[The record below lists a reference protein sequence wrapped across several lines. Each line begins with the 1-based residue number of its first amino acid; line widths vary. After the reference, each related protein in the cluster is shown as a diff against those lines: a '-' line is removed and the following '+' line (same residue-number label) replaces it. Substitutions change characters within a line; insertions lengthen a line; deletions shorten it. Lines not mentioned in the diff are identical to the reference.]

1 MEGKSQLLL
10 FSTRVNRHLR
20 FTSFTI
26 FIFVLLVLPDVAF
39 GVERFPPPQFDD
51 HELPVT
57 TVPEPRRD
65 LYEYLD
71 VAALLAALSLASYLA
86 LKKRSRRGVFLLGI
100 FSLLYFGFWR
110 KGCVCSIGA
119 TQNIVLALFESGYT
133 APITVIAFFILPLI
147 FTLFFGRTFCAAVC
161 PLGAIQDVV
170 AIRPIKVPSWLE
182 HALRL
187 LPYIYLSAAVLFAA
201 TGSAFIICEYDPFVA
216 FFRRSG
222 SLNMLIL
229 GACFLLV
236 GVFVGR
242 PYCRFLCPYG
252 VMLNLVSKASKW
264 HVTITPGEC
273 IQCRLCEDSCPF
285 GSIERPTQELRIH
298 NRAEGKKMLAI
309 LISLLPLFIALS
321 SWLGVLISPA
331 LSRVHATVS
340 LAERVWLEDTGKI
353 EETTD
358 ASEAFRRTGRP
369 TEELYNEA
377 LTLKKRF
384 TFGGGMFGA
393 FIGLVIGIK
402 LINLSIRRRRMD
414 YEVNRG
420 TCLSCGRCF
429 SYCPIE
435 HVRLKKSS

>member
-1 MEGKSQLLL
+1 MMRIAHIAAL
-10 FSTRVNRHLR
+10 
-20 FTSFTI
+20 I
-26 FIFVLLVLPDVAF
+26 VLLSALTKVVF
-39 GVERFPPPQFDD
+39 GLERFPPPNFDSGY
-51 HELPVT
+51 ELPLT

-71 VAALLAALSLASYLA
+71 VAALLATLSLASYLA
-86 LKKRSRRGVFLLGI
+86 LKKRSRRGIFLLGI
-100 FSLLYFGFWR
+100 FSLFYFGFWR

-119 TQNIVLALFESGYT
+119 IQNITLALFESSYT
-133 APITVIAFFILPLI
+133 VPVTVIAFFILPLI

-170 AIRPIKVPSWLE
+170 ALRPIKVPSWLE
-182 HALRL
+182 HALGL
-187 LPYIYLSAAVLFAA
+187 LAYVYLGAAVLFAA

-229 GACFLLV
+229 GACFLLI
-236 GVFVGR
+236 GFFVGR

-252 VMLNLVSKASKW
+252 VLLNLASKASKW
-264 HVTITPGEC
+264 HVTITPDEC
-273 IQCRLCEDSCPF
+273 IQCRLCEDACPF
-285 GSIERPTQELRIH
+285 DAIEKPIQEQRVWNLS
-298 NRAEGKKMLAI
+298 EGKKRLAI
-309 LISLLPLFIALS
+309 LIALLPVFIVLS
-321 SWLGVLISPA
+321 GWFGVRISTP

-340 LAERVWLEDTGKI
+340 LAERVWLEDTDQVEG
-353 EETTD
+353 TTD

-369 TEELYNEA
+369 TQELYSEA
-377 LTLKKRF
+377 LNLKRQF
-384 TFGGGMFGA
+384 VLGSGVFGA

-402 LINLSIRRRRMD
+402 LIYLSIRRRRTD

-429 SYCPIE
+429 SFCPVE
-435 HVRLKKSS
+435 HVRLKERRKKL